1 MFLYHISLCLY
12 SKERNRWFTARRIT
26 AIFDRSKC
34 TWSCLWS
41 LISVNLWQFAIQ
53 LDLSSE
59 RNIANKIIFIF
70 KSCFFRMFC
79 LLPRIIF
86 NGYSSLFSRIGI
98 LLFIFK
104 FNTFLF
110 VYPWSLF
117 LLSLL
122 LFIQISVSNWVTTNL
137 LLLRIGSLLVTNTCM
152 RPSRI

>member
-1 MFLYHISLCLY
+1 MSFYHISLCLY
-12 SKERNRWFTARRIT
+12 SKERNRWFAARRIS

-41 LISVNLWQFAIQ
+41 LIPVNLWLFAIQ
-53 LDLSSE
+53 LDLSSKG
-59 RNIANKIIFIF
+59 NFANKIIFIF
-70 KSCFFRMFC
+70 KSCFFRRFC
-79 LLPRIIF
+79 LLPWIVF
-86 NGYSSLFSRIGI
+86 NGYSSLFGHIGI

-110 VYPWSLF
+110 VNPWSLF

-122 LFIQISVSNWVTTNL
+122 LFLQISVSNWVTTKL
-137 LLLRIGSLLVTNTCM
+137 LLLRIGSLLVTNTCI

>member
-1 MFLYHISLCLY
+1 MFFYHISLCLY
-12 SKERNRWFTARRIT
+12 SKERYRWFAARRIS

-41 LISVNLWQFAIQ
+41 LISVNLWLFAIQ
-53 LDLSSE
+53 LGLSSE

-70 KSCFFRMFC
+70 KSCFFRRFC
-79 LLPRIIF
+79 LLPWIVF
-86 NGYSSLFSRIGI
+86 NGYSSLFGHIGI
-98 LLFIFK
+98 LLFIFE

-110 VYPWSLF
+110 VDPWRLL

-122 LFIQISVSNWVTTNL
+122 PFLQISVSNWITTKL
-137 LLLRIGSLLVTNTCM
+137 LQLRIGSLLITNTCM